1 MRFTP
6 SIFGKLLE
14 PIKRRQF
21 ETLVARHAGD
31 AYVKSFSSWSHLLA
45 LVYAQFSAAASLR
58 GLEAGWNANSQ
69 HHYHLG
75 GGPLVRSTL
84 SDANRRRPVA
94 LFAEIFSRVA
104 SQLDRQR
111 RRDGAAMVK
120 LIDATPI
127 PLGKLCDWAKS
138 NGRIRG
144 LKMHV
149 VFDPGADY
157 PSILDI
163 TDANVNDAQIGR
175 TITIEPGA
183 SYVFDK
189 GYCHYGW
196 WTAIAGKGAVFVTR
210 PKTTMRLDL
219 VGERPIALAQGDGF
233 TVLADSEVRLASK
246 GDSQLPIRLRRLRV
260 RRTDGKTI
268 TLLTNDLERTATQI
282 AALYKARWQ
291 IELLFRWIKQHL
303 QIRRFL
309 GNNDNAIRLQIFA
322 AMIAYALLR
331 IATRRH
337 CVKISILRF
346 TDLVARCLFERRHL
360 GAIEKPPPVNPSRP
374 QCQNSKTQLSFS
386 YA

>member
-21 ETLVARHAGD
+21 DTLVERHAGD
-31 AYVKSFSSWSHLLA
+31 AYIKSFASWNHLLA
-45 LVYAQFSAAASLR
+45 LVYAQFSAAVSLR
-58 GLEAGWNANSQ
+58 GLEAGWNANRQ

-94 LFAEIFSRVA
+94 IFAETFSLAA
-104 SQLDRQR
+104 SQLDRQT

-149 VFDPGADY
+149 VFDPKADC

-175 TITIEPGA
+175 TIAIEPGA
-183 SYVFDK
+183 TYVFDK

-196 WTAIAGKGAVFVTR
+196 WTAIAEEGAVFVTR
-210 PKTTMRLDL
+210 PKTTMRLDI
-219 VGERPIALAQGDGF
+219 VGERPIALARGDGF
-233 TVLADSEVRLASK
+233 TVIEDREVRLASK

-260 RRTDGKTI
+260 QRTDSKTI
-268 TLLTNDLERTATQI
+268 TLLTNDLKRAAVDI

-303 QIRRFL
+303 RIRRFL

-331 IATRRH
+331 IAARRH
-337 CVKISILRF
+337 CVKIPILRF
-346 TDLVARCLFERRHL
+346 TDLVALCLFERRHL
-360 GAIEKPPPVNPSRP
+360 GAIDKPPPVNPSRP
-374 QCQNSKTQLSFS
+374 RCQNSENQLSLT